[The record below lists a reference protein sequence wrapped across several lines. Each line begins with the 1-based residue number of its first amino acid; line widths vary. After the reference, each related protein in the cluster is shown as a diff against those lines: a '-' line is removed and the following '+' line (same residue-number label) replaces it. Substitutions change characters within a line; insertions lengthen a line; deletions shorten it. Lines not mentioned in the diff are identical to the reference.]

1 MNETSHFRAPGA
13 AFVAAAA
20 LAFVAPGASAQ
31 QPAAAKPPVIAVL
44 DMGRVSSDS
53 LLGKFYAGE
62 LDKLRNEIEAERTKK
77 QSELNKLETA
87 VKTLQDEIDKQGQVL
102 SPEAL
107 DKKKQEIVKK
117 TRERDAFIEDGQQEI
132 GRLQQR
138 AQAQAQTYNNEF
150 QAKIRPHIDAIV
162 KERGIDILLD
172 SQVTLAAA
180 KAYDVSQEV
189 IVKADDAE
197 RAAKAAKPAA
207 GAAAPKNP

>member
-1 MNETSHFRAPGA
+1 MNETSLFRAPRA
-13 AFVAAAA
+13 ASLAVAA
-20 LAFVAPGASAQ
+20 LALLAPGASAQ
-31 QPAAAKPPVIAVL
+31 QPAAVKPPVLAVL
-44 DMGRVSSDS
+44 DMGKVSSDS

-77 QSELNKLETA
+77 QNELNKLETA
-87 VKTLQDEIDKQGQVL
+87 VKALQDEIDKQGQVL

-107 DKKKQEIVKK
+107 DKKKQEVIKK

-150 QAKIRPHIDAIV
+150 QTKIRPHIEAVV
-162 KERGIDILLD
+162 KERAIDILFD
-172 SQVTLAAA
+172 SQVTLSVT

-197 RAAKAAKPAA
+197 RAAKAKPAA

>member
-1 MNETSHFRAPGA
+1 MNETSPLRAPRA
-13 AFVAAAA
+13 AFLAVAA
-20 LAFVAPGASAQ
+20 LAVFAPGASAQ
-31 QPAAAKPPVIAVL
+31 QPAAAKPPVLAVL
-44 DMGRVSSDS
+44 DMGRVSGDS

-77 QSELNKLETA
+77 QSDLNKLETA
-87 VKTLQDEIDKQGQVL
+87 IKALQDEIDKQGQVL

-107 DKKKQEIVKK
+107 DKKKQDVIKK

-150 QAKIRPHIDAIV
+150 QAKIRPHIEAVV
-162 KERGIDILLD
+162 KERGIDILFD
-172 SQVTLAAA
+172 SQVTLSVT

-197 RAAKAAKPAA
+197 RAAKAKPAA
-207 GAAAPKNP
+207 GAAPAPKNP